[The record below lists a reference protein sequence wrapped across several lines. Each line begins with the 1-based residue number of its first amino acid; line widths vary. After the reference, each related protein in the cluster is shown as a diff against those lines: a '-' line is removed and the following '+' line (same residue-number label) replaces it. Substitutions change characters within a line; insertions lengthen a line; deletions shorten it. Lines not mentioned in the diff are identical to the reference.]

1 MSSTLAT
8 RNDQLKATLRRAF
21 DEVFVQ
27 GKVDAVDE
35 VFTHDIVFH
44 STARPEGPTRGR
56 EEYKEFVREFLDAFT
71 DVAIDVHD
79 MVAEGDLVVS
89 RATIRAK
96 HVGTYHN
103 IPPTKKSV
111 AIFSMIMA
119 RADASGICEEAWS
132 AYDTM
137 GLMQQLGVLP
147 RKPMPKPIIWLILKL
162 SRSGKDA
169 TPEAVE

>member
-1 MSSTLAT
+1 
-8 RNDQLKATLRRAF
+8 LKANLRRAF
-21 DEVFVQ
+21 DEVFVE
-27 GKVDAVDE
+27 GKVDVVDE
-35 VFTHDIVFH
+35 VFTPGIVFH
-44 STARPEGPTRGR
+44 STACPEGPTRGR

-71 DVAIDVHD
+71 DIQIDVHD

-119 RADASGICEEAWS
+119 RADPSGICEEAWS

-147 RKPMPKPIIWLILKL
+147 RRPMPKPIIWLILKL
-162 SRSGKDA
+162 SRSGKNGTA
-169 TPEAVE
+169 AAAE